1 MENILTVDRQYQS
14 LEDLLSSAEESSERS
29 FILSDREY
37 GLIKGRKSAVRSVA
51 NVRSKTS
58 KDNKEDTLNKDSEGD
73 GNVSEEENK
82 VGKASP
88 TSDDYD
94 TDLEDDDD
102 EDEKNRER
110 RENVDIGHVSYMDA
124 CQLLGSSPIR
134 LILQQL
140 REREIRLQ
148 HVGLNAK
155 DTVALAYALLHN
167 NRVESLDLED
177 NGLSEEAIVHVV
189 EVLHHNINIANL
201 SLSENALNK
210 SCAVVLG
217 EMLTETTFL
226 THLNLSGCHLGDIKV
241 KQIAHG
247 LRGNVSLVWVDLS
260 HNEIGEHG
268 AHNLGAALEIND
280 TLEVLNLSW
289 NHIRRMGA
297 VALCRGLQKN
307 TSIVNLNLSWN
318 GFAFEGSIVL
328 EEAIKLNKTIRVL
341 DISNNRINWEGV
353 VYIARGLKFNTSL
366 QMLKIGNNPISM
378 EGCLK
383 LLKSVSGSNSSVMH
397 VGLEDIPINSKV
409 MAVVEEIRFQRL
421 FSVNHGGIL
430 DTKDIIGIRRERRE
444 DPFTLLIRYLGVM
457 GIRVVDLFRIF
468 DTDSHAHVT
477 KESFMRGLKK
487 IGAPLPDRDM
497 RMVARRLDRR
507 GEGFIS
513 YSLLANGVRNQIRQ
527 EKKEDKRLLL
537 LELKRRE
544 ERKRI
549 LRLGVGEPKLPP
561 ISDVN
566 VFSSSAKE
574 NFSRL
579 FSSSSSSLSRAT
591 LQSRGGRLPKI
602 QGADTP
608 VTTSRT
614 TLSEGK
620 GQSSVITPRT
630 QLTSRA
636 NVSNTH
642 IESISE
648 QTSRPTTPLTQ
659 VARISGNSSPCNQT
673 RREESFSTPTPR
685 IRHESSLTSQ
695 SQEVSP
701 SHPLHQKASSSFPTT

>member
-1 MENILTVDRQYQS
+1 
-14 LEDLLSSAEESSERS
+14 
-29 FILSDREY
+29 
-37 GLIKGRKSAVRSVA
+37 
-51 NVRSKTS
+51 
-58 KDNKEDTLNKDSEGD
+58 
-73 GNVSEEENK
+73 
-82 VGKASP
+82 
-88 TSDDYD
+88 
-94 TDLEDDDD
+94 
-102 EDEKNRER
+102 
-110 RENVDIGHVSYMDA
+110 
-124 CQLLGSSPIR
+124 
-134 LILQQL
+134 
-140 REREIRLQ
+140 
-148 HVGLNAK
+148 
-155 DTVALAYALLHN
+155 
-167 NRVESLDLED
+167 
-177 NGLSEEAIVHVV
+177 
-189 EVLHHNINIANL
+189 
-201 SLSENALNK
+201 
-210 SCAVVLG
+210 
-217 EMLTETTFL
+217 MLTETTFL

-260 HNEIGEHG
+260 RNEIGENG
-268 AHNLGAALEIND
+268 AHSIGAALEIND

-297 VALCRGLQKN
+297 VSLCRGLQKN

-341 DISNNRINWEGV
+341 DISNNRINWEGI
-353 VYIARGLKFNTSL
+353 VYISRGLKFNTSI
-366 QMLKIGNNPISM
+366 QMLKMGNNPISM

-409 MAVVEEIRFQRL
+409 MAVVDEIRFRRL
-421 FSVNHGGIL
+421 FSISHGGIL

-457 GIRVVDLFRIF
+457 GIRVVDLFRMF

-513 YSLLANGVRNQIRQ
+513 YSLLANAVRNQIRQ
-527 EKKEDKRLLL
+527 EKKEDRRLLL

-561 ISDVN
+561 ISDVT
-566 VFSSSAKE
+566 VFTNSAKE

-579 FSSSSSSLSRAT
+579 FSSSSSSLSRT
-591 LQSRGGRLPKI
+591 NMHSRSGRLPKI
-602 QGADTP
+602 SGTDTP
-608 VTTSRT
+608 VPSSRNT
-614 TLSEGK
+614 MSESK
-620 GQSSVITPRT
+620 ILPANITPRT
-630 QLTSRA
+630 QLTSR
-636 NVSNTH
+636 SH
-642 IESISE
+642 ISASQINSIIEHKSRPITPVTQVEVERQSEESSSTQLKRQE
-648 QTSRPTTPLTQ
+648 SYTSTSTREPRDSSPAMRTSDRNSTLTPLAQREESRTQREGFTPSPQAQRETSTPTLPTQLEGSSQTSRTYIDGSTSTFQ
-659 VARISGNSSPCNQT
+659 KHRESSPIS
-673 RREESFSTPTPR
+673 RRDNETSLTTKPQREGSTPTSR
-685 IRHESSLTSQ
+685 TQRED
-695 SQEVSP
+695 
-701 SHPLHQKASSSFPTT
+701 SSSRIHHHDSTITPRNV

>member
-1 MENILTVDRQYQS
+1 MENVLMVDREYQN
-14 LEDLLSSAEESSERS
+14 LEDLLSSAEEGSERS

-37 GLIKGRKSAVRSVA
+37 GLIRGRKSVVRSFV
-51 NVRSKTS
+51 NSRSKFI
-58 KDNKEDTLNKDSEGD
+58 KDNKEEANKDKNNDE
-73 GNVSEEENK
+73 VCEVEEKNNDERT
-82 VGKASP
+82 ASP
-88 TSDDYD
+88 TSEDYD

-102 EDEKNRER
+102 EEEKYKER

-134 LILQQL
+134 LILNQL

-148 HVGLNAK
+148 HMGLNAK

-177 NGLSEEAIVHVV
+177 NGLTEEAIVHIV
-189 EVLHHNINIANL
+189 EVLHHNINIANV
-201 SLSENALNK
+201 SLSENVLNK
-210 SCAVVLG
+210 SCAIVLG

-226 THLNLSGCHLGDIKV
+226 THLNLSGCHLGDVKV
-241 KQIAHG
+241 KQIALG

-260 HNEIGEHG
+260 RNEIGENG
-268 AHNLGAALEIND
+268 AHSIGAALEIND

-307 TSIVNLNLSWN
+307 SSIVNLNLSWN

-341 DISNNRINWEGV
+341 DISNNRINWEGI
-353 VYIARGLKFNTSL
+353 VYITRGLKFNTSL

-409 MAVVEEIRFQRL
+409 MAVVDEIRFRRM
-421 FSVNHGGIL
+421 FSISHGGIL
-430 DTKDIIGIRRERRE
+430 DTKDIVGIRRERRE

-457 GIRVVDLFRIF
+457 GIRVVDLFRMF
-468 DTDSHAHVT
+468 DTDSHAHVS

-561 ISDVN
+561 ISDVA

-579 FSSSSSSLSRAT
+579 FSSSSSSLSRT
-591 LQSRGGRLPKI
+591 NLHSRSGRLPKI
-602 QGADTP
+602 QGTDTP
-608 VTTSRT
+608 VTTSRNT
-614 TLSEGK
+614 ISRNTMSEGK
-620 GQSSVITPRT
+620 VLPPTITPRA
-630 QLTSRA
+630 QLTSRT
-636 NVSNTH
+636 NISNTQ
-642 IESISE
+642 IDSISE
-648 QTSRPTTPLTQ
+648 HTSRPVTPVTQ
-659 VARISGNSSPCNQT
+659 IQRVS
-673 RREESFSTPTPR
+673 EEPPPTSRTQKDQSTPTPR
-685 IRHESSLTSQ
+685 TQGDESTPTPRTQRHEFT
-695 SQEVSP
+695 
-701 SHPLHQKASSSFPTT
+701 PTTPP